1 MKEKD
6 QLQLLIEETGCEQAE
21 AEIALSLSGNNI
33 EKAIYTIGLLLKF
46 ITVFKIKLI
55 FPKENIYGLIHIA
68 VNMKTHDILRFSMIF
83 SHNPVVCEISAN
95 TDWFSFEKAI
105 FSARLGA
112 GAMENYT
119 QKIEENLKL
128 HMQQSI
134 KETSVISKE
143 EISIIIK
150 TFFHPVTA
158 EVEIINEELNLTQF
172 KKLPD
177 YPAKQN
183 EISFA
188 GYDLGFVK
196 LDVKILEDSN
206 GKLAEKIAESDT
218 VLSLITD
225 KRDIA
230 HYLAHLTGG
239 RKNGIMIPFPA
250 MVKKIYSK
258 NNNLEIHLHYAPS
271 ITGLAKIKSGIKLKV
286 LETKNHLWWKKD
298 NTLVN

>member
-21 AEIALSLSGNNI
+21 AEIALSLSDKNI

-68 VNMKTHDILRFSMIF
+68 VNMKTYEILRFSMIF
-83 SHNPVVCEISAN
+83 SHNPAIYEIAAN
-95 TDWFSFEKAI
+95 VDWFSFEKAI
-105 FSARLGA
+105 FSARLDS

-128 HMQQSI
+128 YTQQSI

-143 EISIIIK
+143 EISTIIK
-150 TFFHPVTA
+150 TFFHP
-158 EVEIINEELNLTQF
+158 IIIKMETVNEELNLTQF

-177 YPAKQN
+177 YNTKQN

-188 GYDLGFVK
+188 GYNLGSVK

-206 GKLAEKIAESDT
+206 GKPAEKITESDT

-239 RKNGIMIPFPA
+239 RKNGIMIPLPA

-258 NNNLEIHLHYAPS
+258 NNDFEIHLHYAPS
-271 ITGLAKIKSGIKLKV
+271 ITGLTKIKSGIKLKV
-286 LETKNHLWWKKD
+286 LETKSQLWWKK
-298 NTLVN
+298 

>member
-6 QLQLLIEETGCEQAE
+6 RLQLLIEETGCEQAE
-21 AEIALSLSGNNI
+21 AEIALSLSGNI

-83 SHNPVVCEISAN
+83 SHNPVIYEISAN
-95 TDWFSFEKAI
+95 IDWFSFEKAI
-105 FSARLGA
+105 FSARLDT

-119 QKIEENLKL
+119 QTIEENLKL
-128 HMQQSI
+128 YTQQAI
-134 KETSVISKE
+134 KETNVISKE
-143 EISIIIK
+143 EISTMIK
-150 TFFHPVTA
+150 TFFQPVTA
-158 EVEIINEELNLTQF
+158 EMEIVNEELNLAQF

-177 YPAKQN
+177 YNTKQN

-206 GKLAEKIAESDT
+206 GKPTEKITEGDT
-218 VLSLITD
+218 VLSRITD

-230 HYLAHLTGG
+230 HYLAHLIGG
-239 RKNGIMIPFPA
+239 RKNGIMIPLPA
-250 MVKKIYSK
+250 MVKKLYSK
-258 NNNLEIHLHYAPS
+258 NNNFEIHLHYAPS
-271 ITGLAKIKSGIKLKV
+271 ITGLAKIKSGVKLKV
-286 LETKNHLWWKKD
+286 LETKSQLWWKKI
-298 NTLVN
+298 TPW

>member
-6 QLQLLIEETGCEQAE
+6 QLQLLIEETGCEQDE
-21 AEIALSLSGNNI
+21 AEIALSLSNNNI

-46 ITVFKIKLI
+46 ITIFKIKLI
-55 FPKENIYGLIHIA
+55 FSKENIYGLIHIA

-83 SHNPVVCEISAN
+83 SHNPTIYEISAN
-95 TDWFSFEKAI
+95 IDWFSFEKAI

-128 HMQQSI
+128 YTQQSV
-134 KETSVISKE
+134 KEISVISKE
-143 EISIIIK
+143 EISTIIK
-150 TFFHPVTA
+150 TFFHP
-158 EVEIINEELNLTQF
+158 IIIEMETVNEELNLTQF

-177 YPAKQN
+177 YNAKQN
-183 EISFA
+183 EIPFA
-188 GYDLGFVK
+188 RYDLGFVK

-206 GKLAEKIAESDT
+206 GKLAEKITESDT

-239 RKNGIMIPFPA
+239 RKNGIMIPLPA
-250 MVKKIYSK
+250 IVKKIYSE
-258 NNNLEIHLHYAPS
+258 NSNFEIHLHYAPS
-271 ITGLAKIKSGIKLKV
+271 ITGLAKIKSGTKLKV
-286 LETKNHLWWKKD
+286 LETKNQLCWKKIIPW
-298 NTLVN
+298 

>member
-6 QLQLLIEETGCEQAE
+6 RLQLLIEETGCEQTE
-21 AEIALSLSGNNI
+21 AEIALSLSGNI
-33 EKAIYTIGLLLKF
+33 EKAIYTIGFLLKF
-46 ITVFKIKLI
+46 IIVFKIKLI

-68 VNMKTHDILRFSMIF
+68 INVKTHDILRFSMIF
-83 SHNPVVCEISAN
+83 SHNPVIYEISAN
-95 TDWFSFEKAI
+95 IDWFSFEKAI
-105 FSARLGA
+105 FSARLDA

-119 QKIEENLKL
+119 QTIEENLKL
-128 HMQQSI
+128 YAQQSI
-134 KETSVISKE
+134 KETNVISKE
-143 EISIIIK
+143 EISTMIK
-150 TFFHPVTA
+150 TFFQPVTA
-158 EVEIINEELNLTQF
+158 EMEIVNEELNFTQF

-177 YPAKQN
+177 YNTKQN

-206 GKLAEKIAESDT
+206 GKPAEKIAESDT

-239 RKNGIMIPFPA
+239 RKNGIMIPLPA

-258 NNNLEIHLHYAPS
+258 NNNFEIYLHYAPS

-286 LETKNHLWWKKD
+286 LETKSQLWWKKI
-298 NTLVN
+298 TSW

>member
-119 QKIEENLKL
+119 QKIEEILKL

-206 GKLAEKIAESDT
+206 GKPAEKIAESDT

-258 NNNLEIHLHYAPS
+258 NNNLEIHLYYAPS

-286 LETKNHLWWKKD
+286 LETKSQLWWKKI
-298 NTLVN
+298 TPY

>member
-21 AEIALSLSGNNI
+21 AEIALSLSGNI
-33 EKAIYTIGLLLKF
+33 EKAIYMIGLILKI

-55 FPKENIYGLIHIA
+55 FPKENIYGLMHIA
-68 VNMKTHDILRFSMIF
+68 VNVKTHDILRFSVIF
-83 SHNPVVCEISAN
+83 SYNPVIYEISAN
-95 TDWFSFEKAI
+95 IDWFSFEKAI
-105 FSARLGA
+105 FSARLDA

-119 QKIEENLKL
+119 QTIEENLKL
-128 HMQQSI
+128 HTQRSI
-134 KETSVISKE
+134 KEINVISKE
-143 EISIIIK
+143 EISTMIK
-150 TFFHPVTA
+150 TFFQPVTA
-158 EVEIINEELNLTQF
+158 EMEIVNEELNLTQF

-177 YPAKQN
+177 YGIKQN

-206 GKLAEKIAESDT
+206 GKPAEKIAEKDT
-218 VLSLITD
+218 VLSLVTD

-230 HYLAHLTGG
+230 HYLTHLTGG
-239 RKNGIMIPFPA
+239 RKNGIMTPLPA

-258 NNNLEIHLHYAPS
+258 NNNFEIHLHYAPS

-286 LETKNHLWWKKD
+286 LETKSQLWWKKI
-298 NTLVN
+298 TP

>member
-6 QLQLLIEETGCEQAE
+6 QFQLLIEETGCEQSE
-21 AEIALSLSGNNI
+21 AEIALSLSDNNI
-33 EKAIYTIGLLLKF
+33 EKAIYMIGLLLKF
-46 ITVFKIKLI
+46 ISIFKIKLI

-83 SHNPVVCEISAN
+83 SHNPAIYEISAN
-95 TDWFSFEKAI
+95 IDWFSFEKAI
-105 FSARLGA
+105 FSARLDA

-128 HMQQSI
+128 YTQQSI

-143 EISIIIK
+143 EISTIIK
-150 TFFHPVTA
+150 FFFHPT
-158 EVEIINEELNLTQF
+158 IIEMETVNEELNLTQF

-177 YPAKQN
+177 YNKKQN
-183 EISFA
+183 EIPFA
-188 GYDLGFVK
+188 GYDLGFIK

-206 GKLAEKIAESDT
+206 GKPTEKITESDK

-239 RKNGIMIPFPA
+239 RKNGVMVPLPA
-250 MVKKIYSK
+250 MVKKIYSE
-258 NNNLEIHLHYAPS
+258 NNDFEIHLHYAPS
-271 ITGLAKIKSGIKLKV
+271 ITGLAKIKGGSKLKV
-286 LETKNHLWWKKD
+286 LETKSQLCWKKI
-298 NTLVN
+298 TSW

>member
-21 AEIALSLSGNNI
+21 AEIALSLSSNNI

-46 ITVFKIKLI
+46 ITVFKIRLI
-55 FPKENIYGLIHIA
+55 FPKESIYGLIHIA

-83 SHNPVVCEISAN
+83 SHNPVIYEISVN
-95 TDWFSFEKAI
+95 IDWFSFEKAI

-128 HMQQSI
+128 HTQQSI
-134 KETSVISKE
+134 KEIRVSKE
-143 EISIIIK
+143 EISTIIK
-150 TFFHPVTA
+150 TFFHPAT
-158 EVEIINEELNLTQF
+158 VEMEIVNEELNLTQF

-177 YPAKQN
+177 YNTQQN

-196 LDVKILEDSN
+196 LDVKILEDPS
-206 GKLAEKIAESDT
+206 GKPTEKIAENDT

-239 RKNGIMIPFPA
+239 RKSGIMIPLPA

-258 NNNLEIHLHYAPS
+258 NNDFEIHLHYAPS

-286 LETKNHLWWKKD
+286 LETKSQLWWKKIIPW
-298 NTLVN
+298 